1 MAFDKIKNFIAPVDE
16 DDDDEEEL
24 EYRESEVKPI
34 SSYERKQTTVRNIPT
49 NASMSL
55 FEPRAF

>member
-34 SSYERKQTTVRNIPT
+34 SSYEKRQTTVKHRVPSNGATKYAPI
-49 NASMSL
+49 
-55 FEPRAF
+55 